1 MMKDLNKYKKEISLP
16 DFLISHFGFQESSEK
31 STRSNPRLEN
41 RETGEI
47 FIIKKNIAGYYTYW
61 SPKDPEIKGKTIL
74 DFMQERLKREGK
86 GASLYQ
92 VALTLDNYIRSGKIV
107 STENSVFR
115 LAEKRYEISSLEKE
129 IKPLMNQYFFKKRGI
144 SEHMLETPVF
154 KNIFGE
160 REYFDKK
167 KGKVYSN
174 VVVKL
179 FDETGLVGISQ
190 RNLHFKGCLASR
202 SEALAATNPDR
213 SRPVDV
219 FYIGESMIDN
229 VSHYEM
235 NYDSLKDK
243 NVVYF
248 SSEGCLT
255 PGQINLLQKSLDKIK
270 PDKLVSL
277 YDNDIAGQCFTLNLF
292 GNIVCKG
299 MGEGITMRLKD
310 NIKEN
315 FIECEFEMPECL
327 SELKSKD
334 FPPRFFSESMSG
346 DVILGNQE
354 KVGEEAKVLWTV
366 RFQRVL
372 ENVKEFVDK
381 TRVFRLGET
390 VGREM
395 PLTNDFNDD
404 IRVFK
409 GIHPDWKIEQVN
421 GKYIGMRSDEMCI

>member
-16 DFLISHFGFQESSEK
+16 DFLISHFGFQESREK

-47 FIIKKNIAGYYTYW
+47 FVIKKNVAGYYTYW
-61 SPKDPEIKGKTIL
+61 SPKDPDVKGKTIL

-92 VALTLDNYIRSGKIV
+92 VALTLDNYIKSGKIV
-107 STENSVFR
+107 TAENSVFR
-115 LAEKRYEISSLEKE
+115 LKGKKYDVFSLEKE
-129 IKPLMNQYFFKKRGI
+129 ISPLTNRYFFEKRGI
-144 SEHMLETPVF
+144 SSNILETPVF
-154 KNIFGE
+154 KNVFGE
-160 REYFDKK
+160 RVYFDEK

-174 VVVKL
+174 IVVKL

-229 VSHYEM
+229 ISHYEM
-235 NYDSLKDK
+235 NYDVLKDK

-255 PGQINLLQKSLDKIK
+255 PGQIALLQKSLDKIQ
-270 PDKLVSL
+270 PARLVSL

-310 NIKEN
+310 NIREN
-315 FIECEFEMPECL
+315 FIECEFEMPERL
-327 SELKSKD
+327 SELKNKD
-334 FPPRFFSESMSG
+334 FSPRFFPESMIG
-346 DVILGNQE
+346 DVSFE
-354 KVGEEAKVLWTV
+354 KRERRGEDTKSLWTV

-390 VGREM
+390 VGREI

-404 IRVFK
+404 IRAFK

-421 GKYIGMRSDEMCI
+421 GKYVGMKSDEMCI